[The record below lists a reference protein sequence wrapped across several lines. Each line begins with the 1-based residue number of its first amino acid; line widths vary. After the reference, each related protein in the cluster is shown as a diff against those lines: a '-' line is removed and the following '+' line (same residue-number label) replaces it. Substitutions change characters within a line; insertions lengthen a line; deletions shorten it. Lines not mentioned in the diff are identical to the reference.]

1 MLRHAPGKRRRFG
14 PGWRLFG
21 TVKWPSGEPYRVS
34 DLQRAAAFAAV
45 GLCSLAAPAAGS
57 GPPSRTAAVLAATP
71 FLAVAGYALF
81 VADRGRAF
89 ELFARHGDYE
99 AGRLFGLGGFALAG
113 AGLAALSA
121 GSSLPAPV
129 FVMSVFALTGGR
141 VAATA
146 VARLRPHEFLTMAG
160 FSTGALAW
168 GLVGGYLALFIEA
181 SGRAFPVVPAAPAQF
196 VFLAATAAVGA
207 GLLRAMLFERD
218 DPLVV
223 VSVALLLWLFV
234 ALDVTVPPTRLGV
247 GLVVTVLLGYV
258 AYALGTASVAGML
271 TGVLLALFAIVLGGY
286 GWFALLVTFFGLGGL
301 AAKYRYDEKAA
312 RGIAEENDGARGSG
326 NVLAN
331 SAAALG
337 AVIAFTASQG
347 VFPAAAPAFRFAY
360 AGAVAAALADT
371 FSSEFGGLFDGPRL
385 VTTFER
391 VDPGTDGAVTWQGEL
406 FGLLG
411 AGVIAGLA
419 ALSFGLGP
427 VATGVVVLGGGVGMT
442 VDSLLG
448 ATVEG
453 GWLGNQGVNF
463 LATLAGAV
471 ACGGVAMLL

>member
-1 MLRHAPGKRRRFG
+1 
-14 PGWRLFG
+14 
-21 TVKWPSGEPYRVS
+21 VS
-34 DLQRAAAFAAV
+34 DLQRAAAFAGV
-45 GLCSLAAPAAGS
+45 GLLSLAAPAVTR
-57 GPPSRTAAVLAATP
+57 PTPRTAAVLAATP
-71 FLAVAGYALF
+71 FLAVAAYALF
-81 VADRGRAF
+81 FAERGRLF
-89 ELFARHGDYE
+89 ELFARRGDHE
-99 AGRLFGLGGFALAG
+99 EGRLLGLGGFALAG
-113 AGLAALSA
+113 AGVAALAA
-121 GSSLPAPV
+121 GSSLPATV

-141 VAATA
+141 VVATLA
-146 VARLRPHEFLTMAG
+146 GRSLSHEFLLMAA
-160 FSTGALAW
+160 FTVGALGWA
-168 GLVGGYLALFIEA
+168 LVGGYAALIMEARRVVTTSPALAPTLL
-181 SGRAFPVVPAAPAQF
+181 
-196 VFLAATAAVGA
+196 VFLAATAAIGA

-223 VSVALLLWLFV
+223 VSVTLLLWLFV
-234 ALDVTVPPTRLGV
+234 ELDVTVPPLRLGV
-247 GLVVTVLLGYV
+247 GLAVTVLLGYV

-286 GWFALLVTFFGLGGL
+286 GWFALLVTFFGVGGL

-312 RGIAEENDGARGSG
+312 RGIAEENEGARGSG

-337 AVIAFTASQG
+337 AIIAFAASQG
-347 VFPAAAPAFRFAY
+347 VYPAAAPAFRFAY

-371 FSSEFGGLFDGPRL
+371 LSSEFGGLFDGPRL
-385 VTTFER
+385 VTTLEP

-411 AGVIAGLA
+411 AGIIAGLA
-419 ALSFGLGP
+419 AISFGLGP
-427 VATGVVVLGGGVGMT
+427 LATGVIVLGGFTGMT

-453 GWLGNQGVNF
+453 GRIGNQGVNF

-471 ACGGVAMLL
+471 ACGVLATLL